1 MTPENPSSTLETL
14 TPISFSIYFS
24 VPISAVAG
32 SPALAYRQPLIAGH
46 IFSAAGVLTGAS
58 LFLLIAQYLFKLES
72 IPILDLPNHQIIH
85 MPVQEFQD
93 FLKTL
98 YGNQMGSATSSSQT
112 PSSSPLTQPLTYV
125 PGSRGFITP
134 LPPEAPLVVSLLVTS
149 DFSNA
154 FYSPNI
160 TVFFP
165 IFALPGLRGALPFLI
180 LTLLGTIFVRTV
192 VAPETTGA
200 KPLLKQ
206 AEQPN
211 SSLRFS
217 PEELLRFISRFGK
230 YFSSH

>member
-1 MTPENPSSTLETL
+1 MKPENPSSTQETL
-14 TPISFSIYFS
+14 TPISFAIYFS

-46 IFSAAGVLTGAS
+46 IFSSVGVLTGAS

-85 MPVQEFQD
+85 MPVQELQD

-98 YGNQMGSATSSSQT
+98 YGNQMDSATSSSQT
-112 PSSSPLTQPLTYV
+112 PSSSLLT
-125 PGSRGFITP
+125 PGSRGFATP
-134 LPPEAPLVVSLLVTS
+134 LPPEAPFVVSLLVTA

-154 FYSPNI
+154 LYSPNI
-160 TVFFP
+160 SMFFP
-165 IFALPGLRGALPFLI
+165 IFALPGLRGSLPFLI
-180 LTLLGTIFVRTV
+180 LSLLGTIFVRTV

-200 KPLLKQ
+200 KPLPKQ
-206 AEQPN
+206 GEQSN

-217 PEELLRFISRFGK
+217 PEELLRFLSRFGK